1 MFQIE
6 GEVSCGNHVGIL
18 NYVNQ
23 FWDFF
28 FFFWILLLIG
38 VLLVYQNKFWHGGF
52 NYNDC

>member
-28 FFFWILLLIG
+28 LDFVINWGAPCLSEQILAWRIQL
-38 VLLVYQNKFWHGGF
+38 Q
-52 NYNDC
+52 